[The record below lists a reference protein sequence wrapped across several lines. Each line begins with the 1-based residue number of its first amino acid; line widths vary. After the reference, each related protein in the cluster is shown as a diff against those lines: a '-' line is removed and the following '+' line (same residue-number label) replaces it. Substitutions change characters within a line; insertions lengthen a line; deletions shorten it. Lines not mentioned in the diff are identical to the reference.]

1 MRRGTRLKITES
13 NKWHERAQRVIPGG
27 VSSPVR
33 AFKAVGGSP
42 RYFVSGQGSRVKDV
56 DGNSYLDLV
65 GSWGPMI
72 LGHAHPEV
80 VAKVSETLG
89 HSFSFGAPHPNESL
103 LAEAIT
109 QRVSAAER
117 VRFVSSGTEAV
128 MTALRLARG
137 ATGRDFIVK
146 FSGCY
151 HGHSD
156 SMLVAAGSGV
166 ATLGLPNSPGV
177 TRGQVAD
184 TIVLDYNDEASL
196 EELFSQRGGEIAG
209 VITESAAA
217 NMGAVPPNP
226 GFNKKISELCQKHG
240 ALMILDE
247 VMTGF
252 RVSTSGWWGKY
263 GTKENWQPDLFTY
276 GKVIGGGLPLAAVAG
291 RKEVMNLLAPAGSIY
306 QAGTLSGNPV
316 ATSAGL
322 ATLALLD
329 TESYQLLDKRALD
342 IGKGISEAFGK
353 FEIRHSYQTAGNLFS
368 FFFDSGKVTNY
379 TEAARQNVDWFKV
392 FFTSMLDSGVSIPP
406 SAFEAW
412 FVSTAISDDD
422 VAHILLAAEKAAK
435 TLAEHIH
442 SES

>member
-1 MRRGTRLKITES
+1 MRRGTKLKITES
-13 NKWHERAQRVIPGG
+13 NKWHQRAQKVIPGG

-33 AFKAVGGSP
+33 AFKAVGGTP
-42 RYFVSGQGSRVKDV
+42 RYFVSGQGSRVIDV

-80 VAKVSETLG
+80 VAKVSETLK

-103 LAEAIT
+103 LAEAISH
-109 QRVSAAER
+109 RVSAAER

-137 ATGRDFIVK
+137 ATGRNLIVK
-146 FSGCY
+146 FAGCY

-177 TRGQVAD
+177 TPGQVAD
-184 TIVLDYNDEASL
+184 TIVLEYNNVTDL
-196 EELFSQRGGEIAG
+196 EEIFSQRGDEIAA

-226 GFNKKISELCQKHG
+226 GFNKKISELCRSHG

-252 RVSTSGWWGKY
+252 RVSPAGWWGKF
-263 GTKENWQPDLFTY
+263 GTEESWQPDIFTY

-291 RKEVMNLLAPAGSIY
+291 RTDVMDSLAPAGNIY
-306 QAGTLSGNPV
+306 QAGTLSGNPI

-322 ATLALLD
+322 ATLRLLD
-329 TESYQLLDKRALD
+329 NESYRQLDQRAVE
-342 IGKGISEAFGK
+342 IGRGISERFSRAGV
-353 FEIRHSYQTAGNLFS
+353 EHSYQSAGNLFS
-368 FFFDSGKVTNY
+368 FFLGSGVVTNY
-379 TEAARQNVDWFKV
+379 TEAARQNTDWFKV
-392 FFTSMLDSGVSIPP
+392 FFNSMLDAGVSIPP

-412 FVSTAISDDD
+412 FVSTALSDDD
-422 VAHILLAAEKAAK
+422 VAHILLAAEKAIK
-435 TLAEHIH
+435 TVAEHIYA
-442 SES
+442 

>member
-1 MRRGTRLKITES
+1 VKTTES
-13 NKWHERAQRVIPGG
+13 NTWHERAQAVIPGG

-33 AFKAVGGSP
+33 AFKAVGGTP
-42 RYFVSGQGSRVKDV
+42 RYFVSGNGSKVVDA

-80 VAKVSETLG
+80 VARVSETLK

-137 ATGRDFIVK
+137 ATGRDLIVK

-177 TRGQVAD
+177 TKGQVAD
-184 TIVLDYNDEASL
+184 TVVLEYNDEESL
-196 EELFSQRGGEIAG
+196 DELFSQRGDKIAG

-226 GFNKKISELCQKHG
+226 GFNKRISELCQRHG

-252 RVSTSGWWGKY
+252 RVSAAGWWGKY
-263 GTKENWQPDLFTY
+263 GTEESWQPDLFTY

-291 RKEVMNLLAPAGSIY
+291 RKEVMNLLAPAGNIY

-329 TESYQLLDKRALD
+329 KASYQLLNRRASE
-342 IGKGISEAFGK
+342 IGSGISDALRK
-353 FEIRHSYQTAGNLFS
+353 FEIPHSYQTAGNLFS
-368 FFFDSGKVTNY
+368 FFLGSGVVTNY
-379 TEAARQNVDWFKV
+379 TEAAMQNTEWFRI
-392 FFTSMLDSGVSIPP
+392 FFNTMLDSGVSIPP

-412 FVSTAISDDD
+412 FVSTAISDED

-435 TLAEHIH
+435 TLAEQIH
-442 SES
+442 F